1 MWCGIVGGMAIDRI
15 VVGVDGSMN
24 SLQAVE
30 FAAEMAAAA
39 DAEVVA
45 VHALGLLEHIDGD
58 EVVPAYPNR
67 HEIERRFHSD
77 WTAPLDG
84 TGLRVRR
91 ILRDGE
97 ASSVVLAV
105 AEEESADLIRS
116 EEHTSELQSLMRL
129 SYDAFCLKKKKQE
142 NTQQIT
148 HIKQQYK

>member
-1 MWCGIVGGMAIDRI
+1 
-15 VVGVDGSMN
+15 
-24 SLQAVE
+24 
-30 FAAEMAAAA
+30 MAAAA

-97 ASSVVLAV
+97 ASSVVLAG
-105 AEEESADLIRS
+105 AEEESADLIVVGKRGIGTVTLH
-116 EEHTSELQSLMRL
+116 ERTIVGAGTSVSGR
-129 SYDAFCLKKKKQE
+129 
-142 NTQQIT
+142 
-148 HIKQQYK
+148 

>member
-1 MWCGIVGGMAIDRI
+1 MAIDRI

-105 AEEESADLIRS
+105 AEEESADLIVVGKRGLGNVTLQLLGS
-116 EEHTSELQSLMRL
+116 TSTKVSLGSKVPVVVVPMR
-129 SYDAFCLKKKKQE
+129 
-142 NTQQIT
+142 
-148 HIKQQYK
+148 

>member
-67 HEIERRFHSD
+67 HEIERRF
-77 WTAPLDG
+77 
-84 TGLRVRR
+84 
-91 ILRDGE
+91 
-97 ASSVVLAV
+97 
-105 AEEESADLIRS
+105 RS
-116 EEHTSELQSLMRL
+116 EEHTSELQSLMRI
-129 SYDAFCLKKKKQE
+129 SYAVFCLNKK
-142 NTQQIT
+142 
-148 HIKQQYK
+148 

>member
-84 TGLRVRR
+84 TGLRVQRGR
-91 ILRDGE
+91 
-97 ASSVVLAV
+97 ASSRERV
-105 AEEESADLIRS
+105 
-116 EEHTSELQSLMRL
+116 
-129 SYDAFCLKKKKQE
+129 C
-142 NTQQIT
+142 
-148 HIKQQYK
+148 QYV